1 MKITLVIITSLFVSI
16 MLQASELE
24 PSLMQLNQQTY
35 QQSAQANYE
44 PEMDHYS
51 TIKQWFEDGQNVRF
65 EDVEGFYAGRCYY
78 ETTRIKP
85 SYALLGVY
93 KRLQNSYDH
102 GPAFPDYYEKKVM
115 ALHRTYYAN
124 VGESFDENSIDEA
137 KASLNRFWN
146 SVTPLNYYEGT
157 ISSAH
162 TDSKYKPISVV
173 RRYENYYVSALI
185 IGKSHED
192 FQKGQIIFVCYYFK
206 KL

>member
-35 QQSAQANYE
+35 QQSAQENYE
-44 PEMDHYS
+44 PERDHYS

-65 EDVEGFYAGRCYY
+65 EDVEGFYAGRCYF

-102 GPAFPDYYEKKVM
+102 GPAFPDYYEKKVI
-115 ALHRTYYAN
+115 ALHRTYYKN
-124 VGESFDENSIDEA
+124 QGESFDENSIDEA
-137 KASLNRFWN
+137 KDHLNRFWN
-146 SVTPLNYYEGT
+146 KLTPLNYYEGT
-157 ISSAH
+157 VSS
-162 TDSKYKPISVV
+162 TQTNSELKPISAV
-173 RRYENYYVSALI
+173 RRYENYYVSAWI

-192 FQKGQIIFVCYYFK
+192 YHKGEITSVCYYFK